1 MAGAVNFHGDALKR
15 QGEMINLHVTSVEF
29 GCSSENTRIQNILNR
44 ENITTIGELQKI
56 ERRTLDRLP
65 NLGPKSVSIIY
76 DKLHELGLVS
86 RSYGLGVGINTGL
99 EYKDRLLMRAEKI
112 AKEATKL
119 VEDIKANGKFFD

>member
-1 MAGAVNFHGDALKR
+1 M
-15 QGEMINLHVTSVEF
+15 
-29 GCSSENTRIQNILNR
+29 
-44 ENITTIGELQKI
+44 
-56 ERRTLDRLP
+56 
-65 NLGPKSVSIIY
+65 
-76 DKLHELGLVS
+76 S

>member
-1 MAGAVNFHGDALKR
+1 
-15 QGEMINLHVTSVEF
+15 MINLHVTSIEF
-29 GCSSENTRIQNILNR
+29 GCSTENTRIQNILNR